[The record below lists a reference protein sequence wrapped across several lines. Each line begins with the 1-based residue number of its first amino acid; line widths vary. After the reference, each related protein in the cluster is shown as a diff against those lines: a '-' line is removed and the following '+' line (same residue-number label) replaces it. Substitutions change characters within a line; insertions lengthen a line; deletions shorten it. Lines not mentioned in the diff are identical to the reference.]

1 MKYTITYKK
10 KALKFIQKQP
20 KDQQKRIITAINN
33 LPEGDIV
40 PVETTNYYRLRV
52 GAYRVFFTIDN
63 NILKIVVVNVG
74 NRGQIYKNL

>member
-1 MKYTITYKK
+1 MKYTIIYKK

-33 LPEGDIV
+33 LPEGDII

-52 GAYRVFFTIDN
+52 GGYRVFFTIDN
-63 NILKIVVVNVG
+63 NILKIVIVNVG